1 MKPLLIIVQAVL
13 AVLLSLVILLQNKGV
28 GLSATFGGS
37 SNVYSSKRSA
47 DRLLFNATVVLA
59 LLFAANALVLVFVD

>member
-1 MKPLLIIVQAVL
+1 MKTFLIYLQAL
-13 AVLLSLVILLQNKGV
+13 ISVLLSLVILLQNKGV

-47 DRLLFNATVVLA
+47 DRMLNTVTIV
-59 LLFAANALVLVFVD
+59 LLFAFAINALLILVLE